1 MAAWFL
7 PSPQPPNTMPV
18 VSFPWVRSPNNET
31 QQSTEDNS
39 TTTMSKEK
47 GVNAATKKAVANL
60 KKELTSSIE
69 RRLTEIVEIKM
80 EEALKHLQDKLQEA
94 IHSADTRP
102 STNVTVEEVRAMV
115 KECLADRSIVTTT
128 PASAVHGGTFLSK
141 GFYPT
146 VQAMMDDTI
155 RLNAL
160 VDA

>member
-1 MAAWFL
+1 MVAWFL
-7 PSPQPPNTMPV
+7 PSQQAPNTMPV
-18 VSFPWVRSPNNET
+18 VSFPWVRGPNNGT
-31 QQSTEDNS
+31 QQSTEDKP

-47 GVNAATKKAVANL
+47 GVNAATKKAVADL

-80 EEALKHLQDKLQEA
+80 AEALKHLHDKLQEA

-102 STNVTVEEVRAMV
+102 AANVTVEEVRAMV
-115 KECLADRSIVTTT
+115 KECLADQSMVTTT
-128 PASAVHGGTFLSK
+128 PASAVHGRTFLSK
-141 GFYPT
+141 GFYPR

-155 RLNAL
+155 RLNAS